1 MLGSCHICKSNIM
14 SPVWYLDC
22 FVLQSN
28 QWKALYLINSTTDL
42 RPDFVSANDEHNFP
56 APRIHKTGPAGVQ
69 YDIIPILSTK
79 SNR

>member
-1 MLGSCHICKSNIM
+1 MKN
-14 SPVWYLDC
+14 
-22 FVLQSN
+22 N
-28 QWKALYLINSTTDL
+28 LINSTTDL